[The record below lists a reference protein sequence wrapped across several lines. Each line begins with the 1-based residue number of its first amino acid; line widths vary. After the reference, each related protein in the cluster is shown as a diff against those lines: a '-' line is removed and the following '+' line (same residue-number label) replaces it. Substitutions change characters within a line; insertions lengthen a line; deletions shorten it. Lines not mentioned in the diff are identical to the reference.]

1 MSGKQTNTYLI
12 IFNSLGFIKSGRYWS
27 VSESSVS
34 IKCQSG
40 SKSCVNVA
48 GNPLVMKWAGA
59 PINLGYKCTKP
70 SAAPVILPPDSGNSV
85 SLQFASIQVSN
96 IFVVFLHND
105 ILIKI

>member
-40 SKSCVNVA
+40 SKSCVTVA
-48 GNPLVMKWAGA
+48 GSSLVMKWAGA

-70 SAAPVILPPDSGNSV
+70 SAAPVILPSDSGNSV
-85 SLQFASIQVSN
+85 SLQFASIQVSC